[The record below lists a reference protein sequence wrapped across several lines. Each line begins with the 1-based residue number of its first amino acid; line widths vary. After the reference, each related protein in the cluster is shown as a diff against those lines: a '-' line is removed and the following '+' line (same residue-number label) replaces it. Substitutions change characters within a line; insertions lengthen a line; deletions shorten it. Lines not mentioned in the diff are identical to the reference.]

1 MQRGLLLGIA
11 ARLQVPPHFAMLLI
25 QLLLLLLLLLL
36 QPDASPL
43 QPSKAVQQGHLLVH
57 RHQKMAAQLKWVIM

>member
-25 QLLLLLLLLLL
+25 QLLLLLLLL